1 MNEYRDHE
9 MIKMINDNDVTVSE
23 LSKKSCY
30 QQTAAGVLNIVWCD
44 QGILESSFVDAEAI
58 PPNEDCCQFK
68 QFIFTNY
75 GTLPLIVSGTDFQKA
90 VWQRIANSTAGEVF
104 TYKQLAEEVGKPAA
118 VRAVGS
124 ALGKNRHACLIP
136 CHRAVRSDGGLGGFR
151 WGVKRKS
158 HLLQLET
165 DGLDLVQQILA

>member
-1 MNEYRDHE
+1 

-30 QQTAAGVLNIVWCD
+30 QQTAAGVLNIVWCE
-44 QGILESSFVDAEAI
+44 QGVLESKFVDSETRVSNDECGQI
-58 PPNEDCCQFK
+58 K
-68 QFIFTNY
+68 QLILSSH
-75 GTLPLIVSGTDFQKA
+75 GLLPLIVSGTDFQKA

-104 TYKQLAEEVGKPAA
+104 TYKQLAEEVGKPAG

>member
-1 MNEYRDHE
+1 

-23 LSKKSCY
+23 SSKKSCY
-30 QQTAAGVLNIVWCD
+30 KQTAAGVLNIVWCD

-58 PPNEDCCQFK
+58 PPTEDCSQFK
-68 QFIFTNY
+68 QFILTND
-75 GTLPLIVSGTDFQKA
+75 GKLPLIVSGTDFQKA
-90 VWQRIANSTAGEVF
+90 VWQRMAVSAVGEVL